1 MNKKDMTKNN
11 SLTALNGIS
20 VGHSTNLEK
29 LHGCTVVVF
38 DRPCNVA
45 YKANGGTPRT
55 YDSGILDAGKSYF
68 LKHAIFISDG
78 AHAGLETAS
87 EIIKALREKGVG
99 WKMNK
104 AINPS
109 ITGATIMS
117 LGLKNHAFDP
127 KCGYEAVNDISKN
140 EVQVGNFG
148 AGTGTSVGKFSWT
161 EKGKC
166 LAMKTGV
173 GSHKIDLGR
182 GGMICALT
190 VVNALGNIIN
200 KDGSILAGNR
210 NDKES
215 PKFRNFEGFSKF
227 LMGNFSN
234 TTISI
239 VGTNIKVYNQ
249 EDLRRIAEIATH
261 GQVRAVKPVNTSL
274 DGDSVFVF
282 STQEI
287 EVNLTQL
294 GKEIGDQNGDWWK
307 LNVDIL
313 GQFAAEA
320 VQESIY
326 DACYKATT
334 INLEIGYKG
343 IIPSVTDY
351 K

>member
-1 MNKKDMTKNN
+1 MSNKNMTKNN
-11 SLTALNGIS
+11 SLTALNGVS

-29 LHGCTVVVF
+29 FHGCTVVVF
-38 DRPCNVA
+38 DNPCNVA

-55 YDSGILDAGKSYF
+55 YDSEILDAGKSYF
-68 LKHAIFISDG
+68 LKHAIFIADG
-78 AHAGLETAS
+78 AHAGLEAAS
-87 EIIKALREKGVG
+87 EIIKALREKKIG
-99 WKMNK
+99 WKMDK

-109 ITGATIMS
+109 ITGATVMS
-117 LGLKNHAFDP
+117 LGLKNHVFDP
-127 KCGYEAVNDISKN
+127 KSGYEAVKNISKD
-140 EVQVGNFG
+140 EVQAGNFG

-173 GSHKIDLGR
+173 GSSKIDLR
-182 GGMICALT
+182 HGGLICAMT
-190 VVNALGNIIN
+190 VVNALGNVIN
-200 KDGSILAGNR
+200 YDGTILAGNR
-210 NDKES
+210 NDKTY
-215 PKFRNFEGFSKF
+215 PKFRKFEGFSNF
-227 LMGNFSN
+227 LMDNFSN

-239 VGTNIKVYNQ
+239 VGTNVKVTNQ
-249 EDLRRIAEIATH
+249 EDLRKIAETATH
-261 GQVRAVKPVNTSL
+261 GQVRAVNPVNTSL
-274 DGDSVFVF
+274 DGDTVFVF

-287 EVNLTQL
+287 ELHLSQI
-294 GKEIGDQNGDWWK
+294 GKQIGNQNGDWWK

-313 GQFAAEA
+313 GQFAAKA

-343 IIPSVTDY
+343 IIPSMLDY